1 MIRVALDT
9 NILAYAA
16 GVSRTPADDGKVAA
30 ARDLLQR
37 LSSRARLVM
46 PVQALA
52 ELSVVLTRSGDSRD
66 AARDTVLRFHATC
79 VAGESASGTLLS
91 ALDAAVAHQLQLWD
105 ALILTAAAEAGCTLL
120 LSEDMAP
127 GFTWRGVTLVNPL
140 AASLDA
146 RLSRLLEG

>member
-1 MIRVALDT
+1 MSVAIDT

-16 GVSRTPADDGKVAA
+16 GVARARGDAAKVVAA
-30 ARDLLQR
+30 RELLRR
-37 LSSRARLVM
+37 LATRAQVVV

-52 ELSVVLTRSGDSRD
+52 ELFVVLTRSGDTRE
-66 AARDTVLRFHATC
+66 AARDTVLRLHA
-79 VAGESASGTLLS
+79 AYIAAESASGTLLS

-105 ALILTAAAEAGCTLL
+105 ALILTAAAEAGCILL

-140 AASLDA
+140 ATPADA
-146 RLSRLLEG
+146 RLSTILQV